1 MNLEILEKDVDYII
15 VKIPTESKNQKFIK
29 TEEDI
34 EKSVNELGRILTKD
48 AMEKLD
54 KEEDVLERNG
64 EKITLKK
71 KVNKEYKT
79 PYGSTIVARN
89 IYKSSSGKSYCPIED
104 EASIIYTATPKLAR
118 SISSKYIKMGA
129 VDVVRDFQ
137 ENHGLKLE
145 ESYIQNISYCV
156 GRLYNKMEDEIE
168 YKLPQID
175 EEIVTVGIG
184 LDGTCSY
191 VGNEGWRE
199 TMVGTISLY
208 DKDGNR
214 LHTIYISQAPEY
226 GKGAFKEIFKKEIKD
241 IIKSIPS
248 SVKLIGIADGAKDNW
263 SFLEEFVEIQIIDFY
278 HVSEYL
284 ADASKVINLR
294 DKQKQQEWLDS
305 ACHRL
310 KNDKNSALVLLDEMK
325 ELETKQRVPKKTK
338 ENLQRAI
345 TYFTNHHHQMNYAEA
360 INNNIPIGSG
370 VTESACKVLVKQ
382 RLCISGARWSH
393 LGASCILKLRAVNL
407 TDGRWKQ
414 FWEEEVA

>member
-1 MNLEILEKDVDYII
+1 
-15 VKIPTESKNQKFIK
+15 
-29 TEEDI
+29 
-34 EKSVNELGRILTKD
+34 
-48 AMEKLD
+48 
-54 KEEDVLERNG
+54 
-64 EKITLKK
+64 
-71 KVNKEYKT
+71 
-79 PYGSTIVARN
+79 
-89 IYKSSSGKSYCPIED
+89 
-104 EASIIYTATPKLAR
+104 
-118 SISSKYIKMGA
+118 MGA
-129 VDVVRDFQ
+129 VDVARDFQ

-145 ESYIQNISYCV
+145 ESYIQNISYRT
-156 GRLYNKMEDEIE
+156 GRLYLEMEDKIE

-208 DKDGNR
+208 DKNGNR

-226 GKGAFKEIFKKEIKD
+226 GKGAFKEIFIKEIKD
-241 IIKSIPS
+241 ILKIIPS
-248 SVKLIGIADGAKDNW
+248 SVKLVGIADGAKDNW
-263 SFLEEFVEIQIIDFY
+263 SFLEDFVETQIIDFY
-278 HVSEYL
+278 HASEYL

-294 DKQKQQEWLDS
+294 DKQKQKEWLDS

-310 KNDKNSALVLLDEMK
+310 KNNKDSALVLLDEMK
-325 ELETKQRVPKKTK
+325 DLETKQRVPKKTK

-393 LGASCILKLRAVNL
+393 LGANCMLKLRAVNL

-414 FWEEEVA
+414 FWEEEIS

>member
-1 MNLEILEKDVDYII
+1 
-15 VKIPTESKNQKFIK
+15 
-29 TEEDI
+29 
-34 EKSVNELGRILTKD
+34 
-48 AMEKLD
+48 
-54 KEEDVLERNG
+54 
-64 EKITLKK
+64 
-71 KVNKEYKT
+71 
-79 PYGSTIVARN
+79 
-89 IYKSSSGKSYCPIED
+89 
-104 EASIIYTATPKLAR
+104 
-118 SISSKYIKMGA
+118 MGA
-129 VDVVRDFQ
+129 VDVARDFQ

-145 ESYIQNISYCV
+145 ESYIQNISYRT
-156 GRLYNKMEDEIE
+156 GRLYLEMEDKIE

-208 DKDGNR
+208 DKNGNR

-226 GKGAFKEIFKKEIKD
+226 GKGAFKEIFIKEIKD
-241 IIKSIPS
+241 ILKIIPS
-248 SVKLIGIADGAKDNW
+248 SVKLVGIADGAKDNW
-263 SFLEEFVEIQIIDFY
+263 SFLEDFVETQIIDFY
-278 HVSEYL
+278 HASEYL

-294 DKQKQQEWLDS
+294 DKQKQKEWLDS

-310 KNDKNSALVLLDEMK
+310 KNNKDSALVLLDEMK
-325 ELETKQRVPKKTK
+325 DLETKQRVPKKTK

-382 RLCISGARWSH
+382 RLCVSGARWSH
-393 LGASCILKLRAVNL
+393 LGANCMLKLRAVNL

-414 FWEEEVA
+414 FWEEEIS

>member
-1 MNLEILEKDVDYII
+1 
-15 VKIPTESKNQKFIK
+15 
-29 TEEDI
+29 
-34 EKSVNELGRILTKD
+34 
-48 AMEKLD
+48 
-54 KEEDVLERNG
+54 
-64 EKITLKK
+64 
-71 KVNKEYKT
+71 
-79 PYGSTIVARN
+79 
-89 IYKSSSGKSYCPIED
+89 
-104 EASIIYTATPKLAR
+104 
-118 SISSKYIKMGA
+118 MGA
-129 VDVVRDFQ
+129 VDVKKDFQ

-145 ESYIQNISYCV
+145 ISYIQNITYYV
-156 GRLYNKMEDEIE
+156 GKLYIKLEDEIE

-175 EEIVTVGIG
+175 KEIATVGIG
-184 LDGTCSY
+184 MDGTCSY

-226 GKGAFKEIFKKEIKD
+226 GKNKFKEIFTKEINA
-241 IIKSIPS
+241 ILEIVPS
-248 SVKLIGIADGAKDNW
+248 SANFVGIADGAKDNW
-263 SFLEEFVEIQIIDFY
+263 SFLEDFVDTQILDFY
-278 HVSEYL
+278 HASEYL

-294 DKQKQQEWLDS
+294 DKQKQIEWLDN

-310 KNDKNSALVLLDEMK
+310 KNDKDSALILLDEMK
-325 ELETKQRVPKKTK
+325 ELESKQRVPKKIK

-345 TYFTNHHHQMNYAEA
+345 TYFTNHHQQMNYAEA

-393 LGASCILKLRAVNL
+393 LGANCILKLRAVNL

>member
-1 MNLEILEKDVDYII
+1 
-15 VKIPTESKNQKFIK
+15 
-29 TEEDI
+29 
-34 EKSVNELGRILTKD
+34 
-48 AMEKLD
+48 
-54 KEEDVLERNG
+54 
-64 EKITLKK
+64 
-71 KVNKEYKT
+71 
-79 PYGSTIVARN
+79 
-89 IYKSSSGKSYCPIED
+89 
-104 EASIIYTATPKLAR
+104 
-118 SISSKYIKMGA
+118 MGA
-129 VDVVRDFQ
+129 VDVKKDFQ

-145 ESYIQNISYCV
+145 ISYIQNITYHV
-156 GRLYNKMEDEIE
+156 GKLYIKLEDEIE

-175 EEIVTVGIG
+175 KEIATVGIG
-184 LDGTCSY
+184 MDGTCSY

-226 GKGAFKEIFKKEIKD
+226 GKNKFKEIFTREINA
-241 IIKSIPS
+241 ILEIVPS
-248 SVKLIGIADGAKDNW
+248 SAN
-263 SFLEEFVEIQIIDFY
+263 FVDTQILDFY
-278 HVSEYL
+278 HASEYL

-294 DKQKQQEWLDS
+294 DKQKQIEWLDN

-310 KNDKNSALVLLDEMK
+310 KNDKDSALILLDEMK
-325 ELETKQRVPKKTK
+325 ELESKQRVPKKIK

-345 TYFTNHHHQMNYAEA
+345 TYFTNHHQQMNYAEA

-393 LGASCILKLRAVNL
+393 LGANCILKLRAVNL

-414 FWEEEVA
+414 FWEEEIA

>member
-1 MNLEILEKDVDYII
+1 
-15 VKIPTESKNQKFIK
+15 
-29 TEEDI
+29 
-34 EKSVNELGRILTKD
+34 
-48 AMEKLD
+48 
-54 KEEDVLERNG
+54 
-64 EKITLKK
+64 
-71 KVNKEYKT
+71 
-79 PYGSTIVARN
+79 
-89 IYKSSSGKSYCPIED
+89 
-104 EASIIYTATPKLAR
+104 
-118 SISSKYIKMGA
+118 MGA
-129 VDVVRDFQ
+129 VDVARDFQ

-145 ESYIQNISYCV
+145 ESYIQNISYRT
-156 GRLYNKMEDEIE
+156 GRLYLEMEDKIE

-208 DKDGNR
+208 DKNGNR

-226 GKGAFKEIFKKEIKD
+226 GKGAFKEIFIKEIKD
-241 IIKSIPS
+241 ILKIIPS
-248 SVKLIGIADGAKDNW
+248 SVKLVGIADGAKDNW
-263 SFLEEFVEIQIIDFY
+263 SFLEDFVETQIIDFY
-278 HVSEYL
+278 HASEYL

-294 DKQKQQEWLDS
+294 DKQKQKEWLDS

-310 KNDKNSALVLLDEMK
+310 KNNKDSALVLLDEMK
-325 ELETKQRVPKKTK
+325 DLETKQRVPKKTK

-345 TYFTNHHHQMNYAEA
+345 TYFTNHHHQMNYPEA

-382 RLCISGARWSH
+382 RLCVSGARWSH
-393 LGASCILKLRAVNL
+393 LGANCMLKLRAVNL

-414 FWEEEVA
+414 FWEEEIS

>member
-1 MNLEILEKDVDYII
+1 
-15 VKIPTESKNQKFIK
+15 
-29 TEEDI
+29 
-34 EKSVNELGRILTKD
+34 
-48 AMEKLD
+48 
-54 KEEDVLERNG
+54 
-64 EKITLKK
+64 
-71 KVNKEYKT
+71 
-79 PYGSTIVARN
+79 
-89 IYKSSSGKSYCPIED
+89 
-104 EASIIYTATPKLAR
+104 
-118 SISSKYIKMGA
+118 MGA
-129 VDVVRDFQ
+129 VDVVKDFQ

-145 ESYIQNISYCV
+145 ISYIQNITNYV
-156 GRLYNKMEDEIE
+156 GKLYIKLEDEIE

-175 EEIVTVGIG
+175 KEIATVGIG
-184 LDGTCSY
+184 MDGTCSY

-214 LHTIYISQAPEY
+214 LHTIYTSQAPEY
-226 GKGAFKEIFKKEIKD
+226 GKNKFKEIFTREINAILKLV
-241 IIKSIPS
+241 PS
-248 SVKLIGIADGAKDNW
+248 SAKFVGIADGAKDNW
-263 SFLEEFVEIQIIDFY
+263 SFLEDFVETQILDFY
-278 HVSEYL
+278 HASEYL
-284 ADASKVINLR
+284 ADASKVVNLR
-294 DKQKQQEWLDS
+294 DKQKQKEWLDS

-310 KNDKNSALVLLDEMK
+310 KNDEGSALILLDEMK
-325 ELETKQRVPKKTK
+325 ELESKQRVPKKTK

-393 LGASCILKLRAVNL
+393 LGANCILKLRAVNL

>member
-1 MNLEILEKDVDYII
+1 
-15 VKIPTESKNQKFIK
+15 
-29 TEEDI
+29 
-34 EKSVNELGRILTKD
+34 
-48 AMEKLD
+48 
-54 KEEDVLERNG
+54 
-64 EKITLKK
+64 
-71 KVNKEYKT
+71 
-79 PYGSTIVARN
+79 
-89 IYKSSSGKSYCPIED
+89 
-104 EASIIYTATPKLAR
+104 
-118 SISSKYIKMGA
+118 MGA
-129 VDVVRDFQ
+129 VDVKKDFQ

-145 ESYIQNISYCV
+145 ISYIQNITYHV
-156 GRLYNKMEDEIE
+156 GKLYIKLEDEIE

-175 EEIVTVGIG
+175 KEIATVGIG
-184 LDGTCSY
+184 MDGTCSY

-226 GKGAFKEIFKKEIKD
+226 GKNKFKEIFTKEINAILK
-241 IIKSIPS
+241 IVPS
-248 SVKLIGIADGAKDNW
+248 SAKFVGIADGAKDNW
-263 SFLEEFVEIQIIDFY
+263 SFLEDFVDTQILDFY
-278 HVSEYL
+278 HASEYL

-294 DKQKQQEWLDS
+294 DKQKQTEWLDN

-310 KNDKNSALVLLDEMK
+310 KNDKDSALILLDEMK
-325 ELETKQRVPKKTK
+325 ELESKQRVPKKIK

-345 TYFTNHHHQMNYAEA
+345 TYFTNHHQQMNYAEA

-393 LGASCILKLRAVNL
+393 LGANCILKLRAVNL

>member
-1 MNLEILEKDVDYII
+1 
-15 VKIPTESKNQKFIK
+15 
-29 TEEDI
+29 
-34 EKSVNELGRILTKD
+34 
-48 AMEKLD
+48 
-54 KEEDVLERNG
+54 
-64 EKITLKK
+64 
-71 KVNKEYKT
+71 
-79 PYGSTIVARN
+79 
-89 IYKSSSGKSYCPIED
+89 
-104 EASIIYTATPKLAR
+104 
-118 SISSKYIKMGA
+118 MGA
-129 VDVVRDFQ
+129 VDVKKDFQ

-145 ESYIQNISYCV
+145 ISYIQNITYHV
-156 GRLYNKMEDEIE
+156 GKLYIKLEDEIE

-175 EEIVTVGIG
+175 KEIATVGIG
-184 LDGTCSY
+184 MDGTCSY

-226 GKGAFKEIFKKEIKD
+226 GKNKFKEIFTREINA
-241 IIKSIPS
+241 ILEIVPS
-248 SVKLIGIADGAKDNW
+248 SANFVGIADGAKDNW
-263 SFLEEFVEIQIIDFY
+263 SFLEDFVDTQILDFY
-278 HVSEYL
+278 HASEYL

-294 DKQKQQEWLDS
+294 DKQKQIEWLDN

-310 KNDKNSALVLLDEMK
+310 KNDKDSALILLDEMK
-325 ELETKQRVPKKTK
+325 ELESKQRVPKKIK

-345 TYFTNHHHQMNYAEA
+345 TYFTNHHQQMNYAEA

-393 LGASCILKLRAVNL
+393 LGANCILKLRAVNL

-414 FWEEEVA
+414 FWEEEIA

>member
-1 MNLEILEKDVDYII
+1 
-15 VKIPTESKNQKFIK
+15 
-29 TEEDI
+29 
-34 EKSVNELGRILTKD
+34 
-48 AMEKLD
+48 
-54 KEEDVLERNG
+54 
-64 EKITLKK
+64 
-71 KVNKEYKT
+71 
-79 PYGSTIVARN
+79 
-89 IYKSSSGKSYCPIED
+89 
-104 EASIIYTATPKLAR
+104 
-118 SISSKYIKMGA
+118 MGA
-129 VDVVRDFQ
+129 VDVVKDFE

-145 ESYIQNISYCV
+145 KSYIQNISYCV
-156 GRLYNKMEDEIE
+156 GRLYIKMEDEIE

-175 EEIVTVGIG
+175 KEIVTVGIG
-184 LDGTCSY
+184 MDGTCSY
-191 VGNEGWRE
+191 VGNDGWRE

-214 LHTIYISQAPEY
+214 LHTIYASQAPEY
-226 GKGAFKEIFKKEIKD
+226 GKGAFKEIFTKEIKD
-241 IIKSIPS
+241 ISKIIPS
-248 SVKLIGIADGAKDNW
+248 SAKFVGIADGAKDNW
-263 SFLEEFVEIQIIDFY
+263 SFLEDFVDTQILDFY
-278 HVSEYL
+278 HASEYL

-294 DKQKQQEWLDS
+294 DKQKQKEWLDS

-310 KNDKNSALVLLDEMK
+310 KNDEGSALILLDEMK

-414 FWEEEVA
+414 FWEEEVS